1 MGFFWKHNL
10 VHSKPHVP
18 HESEEKRHQCKLEHI
33 PTIFSAI
40 LIQSRPINVSQRASP
55 AAFTVTTRCAMAHQT
70 PHLLTRC
77 SDAQMKVLLADMEM
91 ALGMARQ
98 KPLTQL
104 EEKMVS
110 RIWCFTHACNLNFYI
125 QGLVSGKGSISVL
138 LYVNL

>member
-1 MGFFWKHNL
+1 MCRMSQKKKDISVSLSTSQQFFL
-10 VHSKPHVP
+10 PY
-18 HESEEKRHQCKLEHI
+18 
-33 PTIFSAI
+33 F
-40 LIQSRPINVSQRASP
+40 IQSRPINVSQRASP